1 VTKPGDPQKGKA
13 AEAEQAE
20 VEAKDAAEATSKE
33 AAETKAEPKPKAK
46 KPAAKKAPKAAK
58 AEGTAAESTGVDK
71 EGAEAAAVS
80 EPEAKAKRSAAG
92 GERSETAKAKKP
104 AAKKPAAKKAA
115 GEAGGERSETSVA
128 EEAKPAAPAPAASR
142 SRRRGR
148 QPGEVVFVRAQAKY
162 VRSSPRKARLV
173 CDGIRGKTVAEA
185 RSILAFH
192 PRSVSEAWSKLLES
206 AVANAENNHDLVGED
221 LKIHAVFA
229 DAGPTI
235 KRFRPRAMGRATRIR
250 KRTSHL
256 TIQLTPIETQAPA
269 SGTKKGGR
277 K

>member
-104 AAKKPAAKKAA
+104 AAKKPAAKKDDALAA
-115 GEAGGERSETSVA
+115 GEAGGERSETG
-128 EEAKPAAPAPAASR
+128 AKPAAPAPAASR